1 MKGQLNVDIG
11 GAKNERSFHGAW
23 KILDVLKHVDYVM
36 DLNSGNPLP
45 FKNEQ
50 VDNFYCSHT
59 LEHVDPSLT
68 VFILSE
74 TYRCLKKRGRLR
86 VVVPDLEYA
95 IRAYMGDKTLPKT
108 GKVVGGQK
116 HYPPTRLGEL
126 MAWFMTPDKS
136 IQSGHKMGFDAETLA
151 WCLEKAGFKKIELLE
166 CNKCSG
172 VFKGKDFKK
181 YTGNSIF
188 VEAAK

>member
-1 MKGQLNVDIG
+1 MLNIDVG
-11 GAKNERSFHGAW
+11 GAKNERSFNGKW

-59 LEHVDPSLT
+59 LEHIKPSLT
-68 VFILSE
+68 MFILSE
-74 TYRCLKKRGRLR
+74 MYRCLKKGGKLR
-86 VVVPDLEYA
+86 VIVPNIEYA
-95 IRAYMGDKTLPKT
+95 IRVYMGDKSLPKFE
-108 GKVVGGQK
+108 KVVGGQK
-116 HYPPTRLGEL
+116 HYPPTRLGKL

-136 IQSGHKMGFDAETLA
+136 IQSGHKMAFDIETLI
-151 WCLEKAGFKKIELLE
+151 WCLKKAGFKKIEQMN

-172 VFKGKDFKK
+172 IFKGKDFKK
-181 YTGNSIF
+181 YSGNSIF
-188 VEAAK
+188 VEVEK

>member
-1 MKGQLNVDIG
+1 MKEQLNVDIG
-11 GAKNERSFHGAW
+11 GAKNERTLHGAW
-23 KILDVLKHVDYVM
+23 KILDVLKHADYVM

-59 LEHVDPSLT
+59 LEHVKPSLT
-68 VFILSE
+68 VFVLSE
-74 TYRCLKKRGRLR
+74 IYRCLKEDGKLR
-86 VVVPDLEYA
+86 VIVPDIDYA
-95 IRAYMGDKTLPKT
+95 IRVYIGDANLPKT

-126 MAWFMTPDKS
+126 LAWFMTPDKS
-136 IQSGHKMGFDAETLA
+136 IQSGHKMGFDVETLT
-151 WCLEKAGFKKIELLE
+151 WCLRKAGFKEVE
-166 CNKCSG
+166 QMWCNKCSA

-181 YTGNSIF
+181 YKGNSIF
-188 VEAAK
+188 VEVEK